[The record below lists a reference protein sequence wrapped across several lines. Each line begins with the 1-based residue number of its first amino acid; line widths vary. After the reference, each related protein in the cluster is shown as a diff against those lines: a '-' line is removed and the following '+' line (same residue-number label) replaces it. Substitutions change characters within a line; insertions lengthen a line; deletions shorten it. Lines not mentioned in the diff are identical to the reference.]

1 MNHII
6 KYNIFESFAYE
17 NGCIMLE
24 LPISNWDEIL
34 SIINEEDIYDVQG
47 GKIPFGLQKRAHLTL
62 LYPIKKSITFDEV
75 KPHLDAVVK
84 DEPITVVTKNIEVF
98 EGTNYDILVIKVED
112 NPYLKNIHNYLSQ
125 HIHNY
130 NRHSFNPHITIG
142 YIKKGTGDKYCKDLR
157 LEISGIDTI
166 TYSHKGE
173 DSLYKVNENKMWYK
187 TIPEMLNFLK
197 SKSDLPWLW
206 LDTETTGLLGPKHEQ
221 LTQVSALATNYD
233 FNFNSF
239 DEIGSFDEKIKLTS
253 EIKTRY
259 NQPDGGNRRILSF
272 NHYGS
277 GGYKYK
283 DERQIVDEFFDWMT
297 EFSPCLLIAQNAG
310 FDMQM
315 LSGRY
320 GHKIN
325 NEVLDT
331 KMLIQLYFL
340 PLLQKLAET
349 NPKYKQMV
357 DYIGTSTRDN
367 GLISSSMSKI
377 GPALG
382 INMSGYH
389 DAITDCRITIQMYQ
403 KIVDLL
409 DQHKNVDIS
418 KYQTERIKSIRTK

>member
-6 KYNIFESFAYE
+6 KYNVFESFEYE

-24 LPISNWDEIL
+24 LPISNWNEIL
-34 SIINEEDIYDVQG
+34 STIDEKDIYDVQG
-47 GKIPFGLQKRAHLTL
+47 GKIPLGLQKRPHLTL

-75 KPHLDAVVK
+75 KPVLDQVVK

-98 EGTNYDILVIKVED
+98 EGSNYDILVIKVED
-112 NPYLKNIHNYLSQ
+112 NPYLKKIHNYLSQ
-125 HIHNY
+125 NIHNY

-157 LEISGIDTI
+157 LEINGIDTI

-187 TIPEMLNFLK
+187 TLPEILDWLRLK
-197 SKSDLPWLW
+197 SKLPFVWV
-206 LDTETTGLLGPKHEQ
+206 DVETTGLLGPKHEQ

-233 FNFNSF
+233 FNSNTFN
-239 DEIGSFDEKIKLTS
+239 EIGSFDEKIKLTQQ
-253 EIKTRY
+253 IKTRY

-283 DERQIVDEFFDWMT
+283 DEKQIVDEFFDWMD

-315 LSGRY
+315 LSGRS
-320 GHKIN
+320 GHKIK

-349 NPKYKQMV
+349 NPKYKQMI
-357 DYIGTSTRDN
+357 DFIGTSTRDN
-367 GLISSSMSKI
+367 GLISSSMSKV

-389 DAITDCRITIQMYQ
+389 DALTDCRLTQDMYQ

-409 DQHKNVDIS
+409 DQYKNVDIS
-418 KYQTERIKSIRTK
+418 KYQTERIKSIRLK